1 VRAHDFRG
9 LGIDEDGLPEC
20 RFNDDFLDEY
30 LFEDCRESGEDDEDE
45 DDIDDGCGLVEI
57 RVGSSRPS
65 AKDGIVARRI
75 QAEDRQRHA
84 PGMLW
89 QVYTAVTGVKELI
102 AWYGSMVYHS
112 SSL

>member
-1 VRAHDFRG
+1 M
-9 LGIDEDGLPEC
+9 DEDDLPES
-20 RFNDDFLDEY
+20 RFNDDYLDEY
-30 LFEDCRESGEDDEDE
+30 LFEDCRESGEEEEYDEDE
-45 DDIDDGCGLVEI
+45 DDIDDGCGGFTERRL
-57 RVGSSRPS
+57 S

-75 QAEDRQRHA
+75 QAEDRKRYA
-84 PGMLW
+84 PGVLW